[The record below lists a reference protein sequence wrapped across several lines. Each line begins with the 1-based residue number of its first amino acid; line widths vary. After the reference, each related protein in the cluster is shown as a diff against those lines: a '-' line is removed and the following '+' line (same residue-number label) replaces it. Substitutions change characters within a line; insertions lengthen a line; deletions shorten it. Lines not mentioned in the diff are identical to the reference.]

1 MKPTLR
7 TVANVFA
14 VLLLIAVVAPFV
26 VYAVPE
32 TVGADHSFVVLT
44 ASMTPAIAPGDVVI
58 VADRDPRTI
67 RTGDVITFTRG
78 TSEVP
83 VTHRVTAIMGESGSL
98 AFETQGDANDAPD
111 AALVPAANVVG
122 TVILTIPYIGYVVQF
137 TNSPYGFVAL
147 VVLPLGL
154 FVINELWSLYR
165 RRSPSDGIDDSEGN
179 DEEAADGAG
188 ENTRSP
194 PAEGWFSI
202 TTRSLEGAFLVLVP
216 VGVYSGY
223 VAYTWP
229 TAGTI
234 AVAFGTTLTALGLL
248 VILVSARRGTN
259 QDTNGTGTEAETG
272 TEPLAPGIDPDRRAT
287 DGGVDGDDAPPGT
300 DRATEERK

>member
-58 VADRDPRTI
+58 VADRDPATI

-78 TSEVP
+78 TSEIP
-83 VTHRVTAIMGESGSL
+83 VTHRVTAVTDEQSEL
-98 AFETQGDANDAPD
+98 AFETQGDANDGPD
-111 AALVPAANVVG
+111 ASPVPAANVVG
-122 TVILTIPYIGYVVQF
+122 TVILTIPYIGYVIQF

-147 VVLPLGL
+147 VVIPLGL

-165 RRSPSDGIDDSEGN
+165 HRTPASDTTGVT
-179 DEEAADGAG
+179 DEPAEDAEETADGEG
-188 ENTRSP
+188 ENAPTTS
-194 PAEGWFSI
+194 AGGWFRI

-216 VGVYSGY
+216 LGVYSGY

-248 VILVSARRGTN
+248 VILVAARRDAST
-259 QDTNGTGTEAETG
+259 DATGTASLATG
-272 TEPLAPGIDPDRRAT
+272 SDTDRPAT
-287 DGGVDGDDAPPGT
+287 DGGVDGTDDATPEA
-300 DRATEERK
+300 DRATEEQE